1 MKLLISSCVMG
12 NKVRWNGA
20 SKEFPFIKDWA
31 EENGIKLTPVC
42 PENELLGTPRP
53 SIRLIQVGDEVHA
66 HAGKNEIS
74 EQLRQTSK
82 NILERHPDAV
92 GFIGIANSP
101 TCGVSA
107 GVKKR
112 GSTMKGIF
120 HLAADFPTCEVNQ
133 LKSEQGRQSFLRR
146 VAKWVEKHRA

>member
-1 MKLLISSCVMG
+1 MKVLISSCVMG

-20 SKEFPFIKDWA
+20 SKEFPFIKEWA
-31 EENGIKLTPVC
+31 EDNGIKLVPVC

-66 HAGKNEIS
+66 HAGKNESS

-92 GFIGIANSP
+92 GFIGI
-101 TCGVSA
+101 
-107 GVKKR
+107 
-112 GSTMKGIF
+112 
-120 HLAADFPTCEVNQ
+120 DFSGC
-133 LKSEQGRQSFLRR
+133 LREQEGC
-146 VAKWVEKHRA
+146 

>member
-1 MKLLISSCVMG
+1 MKVLISSCVMG

-20 SKEFPFIKDWA
+20 SKEFPFIKEWA
-31 EENGIKLTPVC
+31 EENNIKLTPVC

-92 GFIGIANSP
+92 GFIGI
-101 TCGVSA
+101 
-107 GVKKR
+107 
-112 GSTMKGIF
+112 I
-120 HLAADFPTCEVNQ
+120 
-133 LKSEQGRQSFLRR
+133 
-146 VAKWVEKHRA
+146 

>member
-1 MKLLISSCVMG
+1 MG

-31 EENGIKLTPVC
+31 KENNIKLTPVC

-82 NILERHPDAV
+82 NSEAPLVNIPK
-92 GFIGIANSP
+92 S
-101 TCGVSA
+101 
-107 GVKKR
+107 
-112 GSTMKGIF
+112 
-120 HLAADFPTCEVNQ
+120 LALYISLQ
-133 LKSEQGRQSFLRR
+133 LLNHSRNCASIMSNKDH
-146 VAKWVEKHRA
+146 AH